1 MLVFIQVGL
10 GPWPLEEIHNP
21 FNTTNASYEA
31 FNEKDKRATT
41 QIVTTKL

>member
-1 MLVFIQVGL
+1 MFVFIQVGL

-21 FNTTNASYEA
+21 FQHHASYKA
-31 FNEKDKRATT
+31 LNEKDKREAT